1 MKTFFQ
7 DGTSKEEF
15 YFLGEQPFFYIQE
28 LDGNMPDRFVYQ
40 GDSIKYKLDNELVA
54 LYDKLRDLFFP
65 NTEQYYAELSLMPIF
80 VQSAGQDSEC
90 ALSAEQ
96 FQQYLQIEKFQNIPN
111 FYRHLYLV
119 DCQSYAGTIQN
130 LLIGMEDAFI
140 NYYLRITLVRPDAT
154 PDNPN
159 DALSIISPE
168 VISISGLIENYFIKA
183 YSILDM
189 LCKIALEMEQPQN
202 SFETYKKT
210 KSIKTLWG
218 ARADLKINNTPN
230 TVFEKCD
237 LINTIE
243 SIRNEVVHN
252 GAWELN
258 PKLFAKFE
266 EGEIVERYMLFP
278 DLLEGRLE
286 CVKNR
291 KHFFGYGT
299 KVNDV
304 LPQIHREYR
313 EKILN
318 TVAIL
323 NEMSI

>member
-15 YFLGEQPFFYIQE
+15 YFLGEQPFLYIQE

-96 FQQYLQIEKFQNIPN
+96 FRQYLQIEKFQNIPN

-119 DCQSYAGTIQN
+119 DCQYYVGTIQN

-202 SFETYKKT
+202 SLMNYSLCLLLSLILPRHFLISVLLFEISWRFYF
-210 KSIKTLWG
+210 SH
-218 ARADLKINNTPN
+218 KI
-230 TVFEKCD
+230 
-237 LINTIE
+237 LLLMQMYY
-243 SIRNEVVHN
+243 SIRQTRQSI
-252 GAWELN
+252 G
-258 PKLFAKFE
+258 
-266 EGEIVERYMLFP
+266 
-278 DLLEGRLE
+278 
-286 CVKNR
+286 KN
-291 KHFFGYGT
+291 
-299 KVNDV
+299 
-304 LPQIHREYR
+304 
-313 EKILN
+313 
-318 TVAIL
+318 
-323 NEMSI
+323 